1 MMMNMVVYNTYNYK
15 EVFTMSTCSKYT
27 EELLHKSHSLGI
39 IDDVYSL
46 SKELREEDNTMD
58 FDCAVERAFHH
69 LTK

>member
-1 MMMNMVVYNTYNYK
+1 MTMNMVDYNIYNNK
-15 EVFTMSTCSKYT
+15 EEFTMSTCSKYT

-46 SKELREEDNTMD
+46 SKELREQDTRID
-58 FDCAVERAFHH
+58 FDCAIEKAFNH

>member
-1 MMMNMVVYNTYNYK
+1 MITNMEVCNTYNYK

-46 SKELREEDNTMD
+46 SKELREHDTRMD
-58 FDCAVERAFHH
+58 FDCAIEKAFNH